1 MTFHKSDVQIV
12 QQCDLFIYLFNL
24 FNLFKIQRSCELR
37 SSLEAVKL
45 HYFLKFQFFFDY
57 NRLFRL
63 ETVDDGSVDRCV
75 GLARAVCTNRSGMK
89 QTAESLCISAASR
102 SGSGSADVA

>member
-1 MTFHKSDVQIV
+1 MTNASPPPADFYINVLQQTSGNVTFHKSDVQIV

-45 HYFLKFQFFFDY
+45 HYFLKFQFFSIIIVYFD
-57 NRLFRL
+57 
-63 ETVDDGSVDRCV
+63 
-75 GLARAVCTNRSGMK
+75 
-89 QTAESLCISAASR
+89 
-102 SGSGSADVA
+102 